1 MATNKKP
8 HKHKQGPDPKLE
20 LYLANKMKVENE
32 KARIA
37 GKQYGC
43 LCMGI
48 IALMATLAESELSKI
63 RQYMIDGSEII
74 GEDDYLPLDEL
85 IKKINEKMNSN
96 VTNDQLVELD
106 PSLGKFLL

>member
-48 IALMATLAESELSKI
+48 IALMATLAESELPKI
-63 RQYMIDGSEII
+63 RQYMINGSEII
-74 GEDDYLPLDEL
+74 GEKEYIPINEFVS
-85 IKKINEKMNSN
+85 KVNEKMGSN
-96 VTNDQLVELD
+96 ITHDQLVELD
-106 PSLGKFLL
+106 PTLGKFLV